1 MSQTKRKSAKRE
13 AEVNTLLKAYSGSIT
28 KDAISEYAK
37 LAARV
42 LKEGMV
48 PLRSENNVRFWELY
62 HDYERDLNVNANI
75 EEREDTD
82 YYGLTEDGRVIHTSI
97 REIYYR
103 TPNPR
108 PYNFQG
114 YNRFDRGTEDR
125 VPSEFDLIQ
134 IDLLLEESGLCGV
147 LEAFLKG
154 DGSNY
159 HVAKDNPA
167 LLERIQKQKEADEA
181 ERRRKREQ
189 NNQKAKKAGK
199 TLLLVAA
206 WILFWYFI
214 FCFGREMI
222 TDRESMIAH
231 GSQYVLYGS
240 MTVGLLNFAQ
250 ALRSDRKK
258 AMLLFTIIASVILS
272 FVFAGAV
279 FYFGTLAQAY
289 YWQQYLML
297 ILRFIV
303 AIVIGR
309 IIGSLIRK
317 KANGR

>member
-1 MSQTKRKSAKRE
+1 MSQTKRENAKRE
-13 AEVNTLLKAYSGSIT
+13 KEVNVLLNSHPGGINQ
-28 KDAISEYAK
+28 DVISEYAK

-62 HDYERDLNVNANI
+62 HYYERDMYPNAQV
-75 EEREDTD
+75 EEREDWD
-82 YYGLTEDGRVIHTSI
+82 YYGLSEDGRIICASVRELYYVI
-97 REIYYR
+97 
-103 TPNPR
+103 PNPI
-108 PYNFQG
+108 PYNFKS
-114 YNRFDRGTEDR
+114 YERYDRGTKNMT
-125 VPSEFDLIQ
+125 PSVFELMQ
-134 IDLLLEESGLCGV
+134 IDLLLEESGLHGV

-154 DGSNY
+154 DGNNY

-167 LLERIQKQKEADEA
+167 LLERIQKQKEAAEA

-199 TLLLVAA
+199 TILLVAA

-222 TDRESMIAH
+222 TARDNMMAL
-231 GSQYVLYGS
+231 GGQYVLYGS

-279 FYFGTLAQAY
+279 FYYGSLSQGY

-297 ILRFIV
+297 ILRFII
-303 AIVIGR
+303 AIAIGQ
-309 IIGSLIRK
+309 ILGSVIRK
-317 KANGR
+317 KENGR